1 MAFVDKPNER
11 NILKKLTVLFLLS
24 LSATIFFTGCKDS
37 STNSTTETLQG
48 SFIKSSPVGAQI
60 WVDGVNS
67 GDVTPHTMDSLTVG
81 VHTITLKYTDFDDL
95 SFVDSVK
102 VSTIDTVSYT
112 LTSSVSKLF
121 GPVTLY
127 LYPGTQ
133 ANGVDL
139 STGSLY
145 ALNAANGSLIDVYY
159 SSEADTA
166 MNYIFASQ
174 KNSLLTRTT
183 FLYPSLETQL
193 LNGHDATVY
202 SAADA
207 NWVTSFSLYGST
219 VFYVYGSDK
228 HYSKVL
234 LTAQGTGFVEI
245 KWLYNKTADNLQF

>member
-11 NILKKLTVLFLLS
+11 NILKKLTLLFLSFLS
-24 LSATIFFTGCKDS
+24 ITVFLTGCKDS

-48 SFIKSSPVGAQI
+48 SYVKSTPAGAQI

-81 VHTITLKYTDFDDL
+81 VHTITLKFDDYDEL
-95 SFVDSVK
+95 SFTDSVK

-112 LTSSVSKLF
+112 MTSTVCKLF

-139 STGSLY
+139 ATGNLY
-145 ALNAANGSLIDVYY
+145 ALNSGNASFIDLYY

-183 FLYPSLETQL
+183 YLYPSLETQL

-202 SAADA
+202 SAADT

-228 HYSKVL
+228 HYSLVK
-234 LTAQGTGFVEI
+234 FP
-245 KWLYNKTADNLQF
+245 NF